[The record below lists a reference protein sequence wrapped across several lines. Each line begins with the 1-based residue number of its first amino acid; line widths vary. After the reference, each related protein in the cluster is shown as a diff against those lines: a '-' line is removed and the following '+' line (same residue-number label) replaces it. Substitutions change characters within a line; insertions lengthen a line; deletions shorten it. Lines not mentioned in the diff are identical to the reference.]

1 MNINFSIDID
11 ENIDLKDK
19 DMNLSKSINDATTQ
33 LDLIKKHYFVDLG
46 LTSKTLWAK
55 SNYNEES
62 KYSTFDKQYNCSL
75 YKILKNTPANPYK
88 YKNEELDEQYKY
100 YLDRCIPTIE
110 QFKELCR
117 QTKVFFELGEKIS
130 KDGGIF
136 FRPKYLIFQ
145 SLVNKN
151 FIKIEIIEYDS
162 KNDDMTIYLCLSF
175 ESNGKIYVD
184 SFRAIF
190 EHERE
195 VMYLKD
201 ILFTE
206 EPVIIRQVLSK

>member
-1 MNINFSIDID
+1 MNNNFSIDID
-11 ENIDLKDK
+11 ENADLKDK
-19 DMNLSKSINDATTQ
+19 DMNLSKSINDTATQ

-55 SNYNEES
+55 SNYSEES
-62 KYSTFDKQYNCSL
+62 KYSIFDKQYNCEL
-75 YKILKNTPANPYK
+75 YKILKNAPANPYK

-100 YLDRCIPTIE
+100 YLDRCVPTIE

-130 KDGGIF
+130 KDGVLF
-136 FRPKYLIFQ
+136 KPKYLVFQ

-175 ESNGKIYVD
+175 ELNGKIYVD

-190 EHERE
+190 EYDHEG
-195 VMYLKD
+195 MYLRD